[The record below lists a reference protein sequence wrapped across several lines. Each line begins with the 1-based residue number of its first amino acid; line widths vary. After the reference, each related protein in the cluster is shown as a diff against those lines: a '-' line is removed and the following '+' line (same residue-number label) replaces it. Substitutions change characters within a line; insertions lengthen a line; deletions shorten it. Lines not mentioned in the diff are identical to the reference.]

1 MRRCSPAN
9 GWPSLTF
16 LSSCGVR
23 QRRARVTV
31 KGLDPAAAVC
41 GILGWRSLQGT
52 IATYPPARGV
62 PSVSDRMDIARLID
76 SKVTA
81 TQRTVARSKQLADAA
96 KDDLTTHEEWFERH
110 CRRAQEDS
118 ERYQRRL
125 GRRRRVEGCKRFALW
140 LLLLGLQPAP
150 RHFERL
156 AAASQPLA
164 KRSISA
170 VAGSAQRLMRYA
182 AGSFASLAAVSPWL
196 RRRFSRSHGGW
207 PPRFGSSP
215 SGLPLAQD
223 APRSRR

>member
-23 QRRARVTV
+23 QRRARVSV
-31 KGLDPAAAVC
+31 KGLAVC

-76 SKVTA
+76 SKVPA

-140 LLLLGLQPAP
+140 LLLLVPSACAATF
-150 RHFERL
+150 RAACRCSFIRL
-156 AAASQPLA
+156 L
-164 KRSISA
+164 
-170 VAGSAQRLMRYA
+170 
-182 AGSFASLAAVSPWL
+182 
-196 RRRFSRSHGGW
+196 
-207 PPRFGSSP
+207 
-215 SGLPLAQD
+215 
-223 APRSRR
+223 